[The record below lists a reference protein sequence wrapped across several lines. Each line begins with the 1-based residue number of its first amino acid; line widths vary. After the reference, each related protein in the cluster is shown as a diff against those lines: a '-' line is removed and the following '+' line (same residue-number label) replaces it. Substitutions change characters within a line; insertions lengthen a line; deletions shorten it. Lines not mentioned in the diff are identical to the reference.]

1 MDSLIS
7 NKPDNTQIAE
17 SMDSIREKADTW
29 PKILEYNYR
38 KYSDKNLAMRFKHYG
53 IWQRRTWKEYYL
65 EVKYLAL
72 GLLSL
77 GFNTGDKVAIIG
89 DNLPQWYCAELAAQ
103 ANLGIS
109 VGMFSD
115 LSPKEIKY
123 IVSHSGARYAI
134 VEDQEQVDKLLEV
147 KEELPALQ
155 KIIYWN
161 YKGLSHYHQPI
172 LVAYDRILES
182 GEKYAEEH
190 PYIFEE
196 NIEKGK
202 AEDICSIIYTSG
214 ATEANPKGTVH
225 SFQTVRASA
234 ESLLEVDPWREKD
247 NVFSY
252 LPPAW
257 MTEQVFGIGC
267 HLLSA
272 ATLNFAEGPETQQQD
287 MREIGPDILFA
298 NSLIWGVQAAK
309 TRARILGA
317 KDLKK
322 FALNTFL
329 PFGYKMAAMR
339 LENRQPGIFTRI
351 YNILANFLLFR
362 PLRDSLGLS
371 NIRLCYS
378 TGTVLNPEVI
388 RLFHAFNV
396 PLKSIYQSAET
407 GVLSCSPND
416 NIRLDTQGVLLNKVD
431 TMITKDG
438 ELACR
443 YPGVFLGY
451 YNEPDKTSSVL
462 KDGWVFT
469 GDCISLSDDKQVVF
483 IDRVD
488 NLIKLSTGDKLAP
501 QQIESQ
507 LKASPYIRDAWIL
520 TDKQQTYAAAVI
532 VINYDNVG
540 KWADRSKITYTTFAD
555 LSQKPEIYQLI
566 KQEIVNINET
576 LPEGVRIKKFIN
588 LNREFDPDENEIT
601 RNRKLKRPFLQNN
614 YGDLVSAM
622 DRGDAQ
628 VKIGSGEQVRDGSA
642 GAARTALDIE
652 TIKEAS

>member
-7 NKPDNTQIAE
+7 NKPDNTQIVE

-38 KYSDKNLAMRFKHYG
+38 KYSDKHLAMRFKHYG

-77 GFNTGDKVAIIG
+77 GFDTGDKVAIIG

-115 LSPKEIKY
+115 LSPQEIKY
-123 IVSHSGARYAI
+123 IMGHSEAKYAV

-147 KEELPALQ
+147 KDELPALQ

-161 YKGLSHYHQPI
+161 YKGLSHYNQPI
-172 LVAYDRILES
+172 LAGYDRILES

-202 AEDICSIIYTSG
+202 AEDICSIIFTSG

-225 SFQTVRASA
+225 SFQSVKASA

-247 NVFSY
+247 NIFSY

-287 MREIGPDILFA
+287 MREIGPDVLFA
-298 NSLIWGVQAAK
+298 NSRIWELQSAK
-309 TRARILGA
+309 TGARILGA
-317 KDLKK
+317 RDLKK
-322 FALNTFL
+322 IALNAFL

-339 LENRQPGIFTRI
+339 LENKQPGIFNRA
-351 YNILANFLLFR
+351 YNVLANFLLFR

-371 NIRLCYS
+371 NTRLCYS
-378 TGTVLNPEVI
+378 TGTSLNPDI
-388 RLFHAFNV
+388 IKLFHAFNI
-396 PLKSIYQSAET
+396 PLKGIYQSAET
-407 GVLSCSPND
+407 GVLSCSNND

-451 YNEPDKTSSVL
+451 YNDTDKTSSVL

-469 GDCISLSDDKQVVF
+469 GDCISLLDDKQLVF

-488 NLIKLSTGDKLAP
+488 NLVTLSTGNKLAP

-507 LKASPYIRDAWIL
+507 LKASPYIKDVWIL
-520 TDKQQTYAAAVI
+520 TDSKHTYAAAVI
-532 VINYDNVG
+532 IINYDNVG
-540 KWADRSKITYTTFAD
+540 KWADNRRITYTTYAD
-555 LSQKPEIYQLI
+555 LAQKPEIYQLV
-566 KQEIVNINET
+566 KQEIDSINAT
-576 LPEGVRIKKFIN
+576 LPEGVKIKKFVN
-588 LNREFDPDENEIT
+588 LNREFDPDKNEVT
-601 RNRKLKRPFLQNN
+601 RNRKLRRSFLQKN
-614 YGDLVSAM
+614 YGDIISAM
-622 DRGDAQ
+622 DDGKSEAI
-628 VKIGSGEQVRDGSA
+628 VIPIEQVRDVRA
-642 GAARTALDIE
+642 VEAKTVLHIE

>member
-1 MDSLIS
+1 
-7 NKPDNTQIAE
+7 
-17 SMDSIREKADTW
+17 
-29 PKILEYNYR
+29 
-38 KYSDKNLAMRFKHYG
+38 
-53 IWQRRTWKEYYL
+53 
-65 EVKYLAL
+65 
-72 GLLSL
+72 
-77 GFNTGDKVAIIG
+77 
-89 DNLPQWYCAELAAQ
+89 
-103 ANLGIS
+103 
-109 VGMFSD
+109 
-115 LSPKEIKY
+115 
-123 IVSHSGARYAI
+123 
-134 VEDQEQVDKLLEV
+134 
-147 KEELPALQ
+147 
-155 KIIYWN
+155 
-161 YKGLSHYHQPI
+161 
-172 LVAYDRILES
+172 
-182 GEKYAEEH
+182 
-190 PYIFEE
+190 
-196 NIEKGK
+196 
-202 AEDICSIIYTSG
+202 
-214 ATEANPKGTVH
+214 
-225 SFQTVRASA
+225 
-234 ESLLEVDPWREKD
+234 
-247 NVFSY
+247 
-252 LPPAW
+252 
-257 MTEQVFGIGC
+257 
-267 HLLSA
+267 
-272 ATLNFAEGPETQQQD
+272 
-287 MREIGPDILFA
+287 
-298 NSLIWGVQAAK
+298 
-309 TRARILGA
+309 
-317 KDLKK
+317 
-322 FALNTFL
+322 
-329 PFGYKMAAMR
+329 
-339 LENRQPGIFTRI
+339 
-351 YNILANFLLFR
+351 
-362 PLRDSLGLS
+362 LRDSLGLS